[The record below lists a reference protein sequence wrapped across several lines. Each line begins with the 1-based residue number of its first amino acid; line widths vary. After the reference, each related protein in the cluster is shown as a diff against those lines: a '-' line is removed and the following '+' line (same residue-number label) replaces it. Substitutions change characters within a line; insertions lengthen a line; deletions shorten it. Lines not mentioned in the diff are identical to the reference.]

1 MSLLKRLVLV
11 TAVLLAPAFL
21 ISAAE
26 EKEEGHKV
34 TGPMHAVCVLHH
46 TKGHKAHGVVRFRV
60 TDHGVAI
67 SGKIE
72 GLTPGEHAFHVHE
85 FGDCTA
91 PDAMSAGGHFN
102 PDKKKHGGPHDEDRH
117 VGDLGN
123 IVADEHGVAEIKMT
137 DKHIK
142 LHGPHSII
150 GRSLIV
156 HAKPDDLKSQPA
168 GNAGDRVACG
178 VVGIAK

>member
-1 MSLLKRLVLV
+1 MSLLKRLLLV
-11 TAVLLAPAFL
+11 TAVLLAPAL
-21 ISAAE
+21 LLGAAAQ
-26 EKEEGHKV
+26 KEEGHKV
-34 TGPMHAVCVLHH
+34 MGPTHAVCVLHS
-46 TKGHKAHGVVRFRV
+46 TKGHKAHGVIHFRL
-60 TDHGVAI
+60 TDEGVAI
-67 SGKIE
+67 SGEIS

-85 FGDCTA
+85 FGDCSGA
-91 PDAMSAGGHFN
+91 DAMSAGPHFN
-102 PDKKKHGGPHDEDRH
+102 PDKKKHGGPHDDDRH

-123 IVADEHGVAEIKMT
+123 ITANGRGVAEFKMM
-137 DKHIK
+137 DKLVK

-156 HAKPDDLKSQPA
+156 HAKADDLKSQPA